1 VATKQP
7 DREVWEIHDSSGFRG
22 PVIRT
27 AASFHTVKL
36 FGNEFDSVGT
46 FVTLEAAAKAT
57 RHETELQPPP

>member
-22 PVIRT
+22 RVIRT

-46 FVTLEAAAKAT
+46 LRHARGRSQGHEA
-57 RHETELQPPP
+57 